1 MEVRD
6 IMRTEVETCGPE
18 MTIETVASMMKEFN
32 LGSIP
37 VLGDGELKGM
47 ITDRDIVI
55 YGIASQFP
63 VDAPINLIMSS
74 EAPLMGTPVMTVE
87 DAANIMVKNRV
98 RCLPIVED
106 GRVIGVLALSDVTVD
121 EGQEIL

>member
-6 IMRTEVETCGPE
+6 IMRTEVETCGLE
-18 MTIETVASMMKEFN
+18 MTIEAVASMMKEFN
-32 LGSIP
+32 IGSIP
-37 VLGDGELKGM
+37 VLGNGELKGT

-55 YGIASQFP
+55 SGIASHFP
-63 VDAPINLIMSS
+63 VDTPINLIMSS
-74 EAPLMGTPVMTVE
+74 ETPLMGTPVMTIE
-87 DAANIMVKNRV
+87 DAADIMIKNRM

-106 GRVIGVLALSDVTVD
+106 DRVVGVLALNDVTAD

>member
-18 MTIETVASMMKEFN
+18 MTIETVASMMKEFD

-55 YGIASQFP
+55 RGIASHFP
-63 VDAPINLIMSS
+63 MDTPIDLIMASD
-74 EAPLMGTPVMTVE
+74 APLMGTPIMSVE
-87 DAANIMVKNRV
+87 DAADIMVKNRL
-98 RCLPIVED
+98 RCLPIVEE
-106 GRVIGVLALSDVTVD
+106 GRVVGMLVLSDVTVD
-121 EGQEIL
+121 EDQETF